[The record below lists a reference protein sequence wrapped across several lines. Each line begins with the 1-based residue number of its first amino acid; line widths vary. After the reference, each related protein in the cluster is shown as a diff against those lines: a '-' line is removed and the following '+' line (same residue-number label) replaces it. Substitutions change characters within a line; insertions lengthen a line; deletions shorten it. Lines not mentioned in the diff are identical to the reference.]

1 MSNTRTGSGTSGGAP
16 SKSASGRRGE
26 KPAIG
31 RQGEKAASVKAPK
44 SALGAKA
51 TPPKPPSNRAERTA
65 ERREAIIEAA
75 LDEFISRGFTAT
87 RIDDVARRAGV
98 AKGTIY
104 LHFKDK
110 ESMFEELIRT
120 ALVPLI
126 GRLHAPPPSGGSVR
140 DAVEA
145 FARTFIQEVAATRR
159 GDIVRLIVAEGP
171 RFPSIADFY
180 YREVVSRGLAGM
192 RGLIELAVSR
202 GEIQQKNLAR
212 FPQILVAPAIIAV
225 IWQSLFSRHA
235 PLDATEMFRVHLD
248 LIFGERRTT

>member
-31 RQGEKAASVKAPK
+31 RRGEKVASVKAPK
-44 SALGAKA
+44 PALGTKA
-51 TPPKPPSNRAERTA
+51 TSPKPPSNRAERTA

-126 GRLHAPPPSGGSVR
+126 GRLHAPPPIGGSVR

-145 FARTFIQEVAATRR
+145 FARTFIQEVACTRR

-192 RGLIELAVSR
+192 RALIELAVSR

>member
-1 MSNTRTGSGTSGGAP
+1 MTTIE
-16 SKSASGRRGE
+16 KSAKKRRPSPAKSRGE
-26 KPAIG
+26 AKGAASKPA
-31 RQGEKAASVKAPK
+31 A
-44 SALGAKA
+44 
-51 TPPKPPSNRAERTA
+51 NRAERTA
-65 ERREAIIEAA
+65 ERRAAIIEAA

-87 RIDDVARRAGV
+87 RLDDVARRAGV

-126 GRLHAPPPSGGSVR
+126 GRLHAPPPIGGSVR
-140 DAVEA
+140 DAIEG
-145 FARTFIQEVAATRR
+145 FAQNFIREVASTRR

-171 RFPSIADFY
+171 RFPAVADFY

-192 RGLIELAVSR
+192 RALIELGISR
-202 GEIQQKNLAR
+202 GEIRQKNLAR
-212 FPQILVAPAIIAV
+212 FPQILVAPALIAV
-225 IWQSLFSRHA
+225 IWQSLFSKHA
-235 PLDATEMFRVHLD
+235 PLDSTEMFRIHLD